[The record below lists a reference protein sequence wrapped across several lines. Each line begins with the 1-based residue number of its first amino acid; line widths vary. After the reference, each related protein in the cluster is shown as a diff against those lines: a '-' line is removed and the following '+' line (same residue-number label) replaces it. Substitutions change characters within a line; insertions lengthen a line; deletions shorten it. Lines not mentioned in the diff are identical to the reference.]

1 MTISTVPPDRNSS
14 LSSMRYD
21 PRFQVETRSDDFD
34 LTSGLRLI
42 RRRTVMIVAIVALL
56 MAAAAAAISGLKPT
70 FHAESRLII
79 HTPLATT
86 LGTEDSGRNDPLNV
100 TSETERLLSRSIAE
114 RVIRDLRLDEWPEFN
129 PALQKTSLIDEI
141 RAILRGLVDREKPS
155 SSVRNSIEPIIPEYY
170 KALRVWRDG
179 QGDVIQIGF
188 DASDPELAASVPNR
202 LISIYLEERKD
213 SLRGRL
219 DAAEKWILQRIAEQ
233 QNRAKAARDAAD
245 EYQETMDLVSNDDAQ
260 VEPVKS
266 IMELGE
272 RRTKIEQSRA
282 EARATISALEA
293 GDDASLAL
301 QNIAIPDSIG
311 AMQRELRVQEQ
322 DLERLL
328 ETYGN
333 TAEAVVDFRARILKS
348 RTDLSLAVDRYL
360 QSIRAK
366 LATLDQEDDA
376 VRSALAAAHEKRSRS
391 ALAQTELV
399 RLQRMAD
406 KEQTA
411 LEKLEE
417 QRRGLAGQAMLPG
430 AELEVL
436 SPAAVPLA
444 PQGRGRLFYLA
455 GALLASISI
464 AVTAAFVVEMLDKTV
479 RSFDQVAGMSR
490 IMPAGFIPRLKRKD
504 RGNPSTLF
512 GRMQDGM
519 FDEAIRN
526 VLISLKQSNGG
537 KLPNSILV
545 TSAHSG
551 EGKSLVAR
559 SLAIELA
566 ANGSPVLLVDGDL
579 RRGNLDSLFKSE
591 LKQGLN
597 EFLSGLA
604 GLKDIIHHHPSGI
617 DFIPAGNPSLHR
629 HAHSS
634 DAADIIEMARARG
647 QIVIFDSAPVLA
659 SLDTMHLAAVAE
671 RTLVVAKWGR
681 TSRRALEFCL
691 QQLKSSQNS
700 ELCVTINNVNPKK
713 HANYNFSDS
722 ELFSRSLMKYHDF
735 QT

>member
-42 RRRTVMIVAIVALL
+42 RRRAVMIVAIVALL
-56 MAAAAAAISGLKPT
+56 MVAAAAAISGLKPT

-86 LGTEDSGRNDPLNV
+86 LGADDSGRNDPLNA

-129 PALQKTSLIDEI
+129 PALQKASLIDEI
-141 RAILRGLVDREKPS
+141 RGILRGLVDQERPS
-155 SSVRNSIEPIIPEYY
+155 SSAQTGIEPIIPRYY

-188 DASDPELAASVPNR
+188 DASDPRLAAAVPNR
-202 LISIYLEERKD
+202 LISIYLEERKEG
-213 SLRGRL
+213 LRSRL
-219 DAAEKWILQRIAEQ
+219 DAAEDWILQRIAEQ
-233 QNRAKAARDAAD
+233 QIRVKAARYAAD
-245 EYQETMDLVSNDDAQ
+245 QYQKTMELASNDDAE
-260 VEPVKS
+260 VEAIKS
-266 IMELGE
+266 TMELGE
-272 RRTKIEQSRA
+272 RRAKIEQSRA
-282 EARATISALEA
+282 EARATISAMEA

-301 QNIAIPDSIG
+301 QNITIPDSI
-311 AMQRELRVQEQ
+311 ATMQRELRVQEQ

-333 TAEAVVDFRARILKS
+333 TAEAVVDARARIVKS
-348 RTDLSLAVDRYL
+348 RTDLNLAVDRYL

-366 LATLDQEDDA
+366 LATLDHEDDA
-376 VRSALAAAHEKRSRS
+376 VRAALAVAHEKRSRV
-391 ALAQTELV
+391 ALAQTELA
-399 RLQRMAD
+399 RLQRMTD

-411 LEKLEE
+411 LDRLEE

-464 AVTAAFVVEMLDKTV
+464 AVSAAFVVEMMDKSV

-490 IMPAGFIPRLKRKD
+490 IIPAGFIPHLKRKD
-504 RGNPSTLF
+504 RENPSILF
-512 GRMQDGM
+512 AGTQDGM
-519 FDEAIRN
+519 FEEAIRN

-537 KLPNSILV
+537 KLPNSIVV

-566 ANGSPVLLVDGDL
+566 ASGSPVLLVDGDL
-579 RRGNLDSLFKSE
+579 RRGNLNSIFKSE
-591 LKQGLN
+591 LDHGLN

-604 GLKDIIHHHPSGI
+604 GLQDIIHHHPSGI

-629 HAHSS
+629 HAHSR
-634 DAADIIEMARARG
+634 DAADIVEMARARG
-647 QIVIFDSAPVLA
+647 KIVIFDTAPVLA
-659 SLDTMHLAAVAE
+659 SLETMHLTAVAE
-671 RTLVVAKWGR
+671 RTLVVAKWGG

-691 QQLKSSQNS
+691 QQLKSSQKS
-700 ELCVTINNVNPKK
+700 ELFVTINNVNPKQ
-713 HANYNFSDS
+713 HAKYNFSDS
-722 ELFSRSLMKYHDF
+722 ELFASSLMKYHDF
-735 QT
+735 QA